1 MPAIKQINALLLI
14 VFSKVT
20 YSTCFKKN
28 AKTLLQS
35 SQIVILVT
43 KKKKKRS
50 LHLQN
55 FDISSEKI
63 NQTIRQPL
71 YRAHK

>member
-1 MPAIKQINALLLI
+1 MSIIKQINALLQI

-28 AKTLLQS
+28 AKALLQS

-43 KKKKKRS
+43 KKTVIASTKFWYIKWKNKS
-50 LHLQN
+50 N
-55 FDISSEKI
+55 NKTAPI
-63 NQTIRQPL
+63 
-71 YRAHK
+71 

>member
-1 MPAIKQINALLLI
+1 MFVIKQINALLLP

-28 AKTLLQS
+28 AKALLQS
-35 SQIVILVT
+35 SQIGILET
-43 KKKKKRS
+43 KKWL

>member
-1 MPAIKQINALLLI
+1 MFVIKKINALLLP

-28 AKTLLQS
+28 AKALLQS
-35 SQIVILVT
+35 RQIGILET
-43 KKKKKRS
+43 KKWS

>member
-28 AKTLLQS
+28 AKALLQS
-35 SQIVILVT
+35 SQIGILET
-43 KKKKKRS
+43 KKMVVASTKFWYIKWKNKS
-50 LHLQN
+50 N
-55 FDISSEKI
+55 NKI
-63 NQTIRQPL
+63 API
-71 YRAHK
+71 

>member
-1 MPAIKQINALLLI
+1 MPVIKQINALLLP

-28 AKTLLQS
+28 AKALLQS
-35 SQIVILVT
+35 RQIVILVT
-43 KKKKKRS
+43 KKMVVASTKFWYIKW
-50 LHLQN
+50 
-55 FDISSEKI
+55 KI
-63 NQTIRQPL
+63 NQSIRQPL

>member
-1 MPAIKQINALLLI
+1 MPAIKHINALLLPI
-14 VFSKVT
+14 FSKVT

-43 KKKKKRS
+43 KKMVVASTKFWYIKWKNKS
-50 LHLQN
+50 KN
-55 FDISSEKI
+55 KTAPI
-63 NQTIRQPL
+63 
-71 YRAHK
+71 

>member
-28 AKTLLQS
+28 AKALLQS

-43 KKKKKRS
+43 KKMVIASTKFWYIKWKNKS
-50 LHLQN
+50 N
-55 FDISSEKI
+55 NKTA
-63 NQTIRQPL
+63 TI
-71 YRAHK
+71 